1 MNFEIVKTLKGEL
14 VIILEETKDGAYLC
28 IKPFGEQ
35 IIYAPTELDFDTF
48 SEYAEEDMRITL
60 KQRQGLKDY
69 FEDSESFAA

>member
-48 SEYAEEDMRITL
+48 SEYAE
-60 KQRQGLKDY
+60 
-69 FEDSESFAA
+69 